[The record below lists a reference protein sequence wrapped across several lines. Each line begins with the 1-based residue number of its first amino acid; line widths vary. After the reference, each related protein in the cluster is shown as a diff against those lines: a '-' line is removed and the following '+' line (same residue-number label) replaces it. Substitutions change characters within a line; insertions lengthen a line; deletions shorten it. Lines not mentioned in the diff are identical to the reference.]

1 MRYFSIAIVKTV
13 FLFCLLLPI
22 GASAQEVKYGSI
34 QGQVLD
40 LETKSPLLG
49 ANILIDGTKL
59 GATLD
64 LDGKYTIKNVPVGN
78 YTVRINLIG
87 YEPLVKTDVIVRSK
101 RITYVNAE
109 LRISAVKIS
118 DVTVT
123 AGYFSKVEDQPTS
136 AVNYSGEEI
145 RRAPGSAGDVSRI
158 LSALPSIA
166 KINDQSN
173 SLVVRGGS
181 PVENAFFVDN
191 IEIPNINHYPT
202 QGSSGGPIGLLNVD
216 FIEDANFSS
225 GGFSAAY
232 GDRLSSVMDL
242 TFREGNREEFDAQLE
257 MTFAG
262 FGVVGEGPLMNKKG
276 SWMLSLRRSYL
287 DLLVDAI
294 GTGVAPRYSDY
305 QGKLTYDVS
314 PRDKLT
320 VLEILGDDFIEFTK
334 DQSLDDGNIVY
345 GKTDIIENAF
355 GVNWRHLWSKNG
367 YSNTS
372 ISHMITRYKSD
383 FNETRTDDQL
393 AGGTSTEQSFY
404 LRNVNHYRFN
414 NSNRLE
420 FGFDAKHLSIDNNSF
435 FAEYTDPF
443 GDSIPRVDLVD
454 EINGQKFG
462 VFATYIVKPFA
473 RFTASLGLRG
483 DYFSVNKNSHLSPR
497 VSLSY
502 QIAPKT
508 SLNATTGIYYQNLS
522 LIGFGG
528 SGDHTDLKD
537 PAAYHY
543 IIGINHLLTE
553 NTRLTVEI
561 YNKDYVN
568 FPLDPTQPSLF
579 IVDEIFYR
587 YGFFFDHQFLEDSG
601 RANSRGIEFIVQKKL
616 AKDVY
621 GLVSGSYF
629 KSRYRDYD
637 GTWRD
642 RVFDNQYVFSA
653 EGGYKPS
660 NKWEYSLRW
669 IFAGGAPYTPF
680 DIAASESIHRA
691 VFDESRVNEARYSN
705 YQSLN
710 LRVDRRFH
718 FGGSNLIMFFS
729 VWNAYNRKNVASYYW
744 NEVEN
749 KQDTTYQ
756 WSTLPVIGLEYEF

>member
-1 MRYFSIAIVKTV
+1 MRHCSVTFVKIV
-13 FLFCLLLPI
+13 LLCLLLSI
-22 GASAQEVKYGSI
+22 SARAQEAKYGSI
-34 QGQVLD
+34 QGQVFD
-40 LETKSPLLG
+40 SETKSPLLG
-49 ANILIDGTKL
+49 ANILIVGTKL
-59 GATLD
+59 GAIPD
-64 LDGKYTIKNVPVGN
+64 SDGKYIIKNVPVGN
-78 YTVRINLIG
+78 YAVRINLIG

-101 RITYVNAE
+101 RITYVNAD
-109 LRISAVKIS
+109 LNISAVKTGDI
-118 DVTVT
+118 TVT

-136 AVNYSGEEI
+136 AINYSAEEI

-166 KINDQSN
+166 KINDQMN

-181 PVENAFFVDN
+181 PTENAFYVDN

-216 FIEDANFSS
+216 FIEDASFSS

-242 TFREGNREEFDAQLE
+242 TFREGNREEIDAQLE

-262 FGVVGEGPLMNKKG
+262 FGVVGEGPFLNKKG

-305 QGKLTYDVS
+305 QGKLTYDLS
-314 PRDKLT
+314 SRDKLT

-334 DQSLDDGNIVY
+334 DQSLDDGNIIY

-355 GVNWRHLWSKNG
+355 GVNWRHLWGKNG

-372 ISHMITRYKSD
+372 ISHMLTRYKSD
-383 FNETRTDDQL
+383 FNETRTDIQL
-393 AGGTSTEQSFY
+393 TGGRSTEQSYY
-404 LRNVNHYRFN
+404 LRNINHYRID

-420 FGFDAKHLSIDNNSF
+420 FGFDAKHLGIDNNSF
-435 FAEYTDPF
+435 FAKYTNPF

-454 EINGQKFG
+454 EINGQKYG
-462 VFATYIVKPFA
+462 AFASYIVKPFN
-473 RFTASLGLRG
+473 RFTATLGARA
-483 DYFSVNKNSHLSPR
+483 DYFSINENSHLSPR
-497 VSLSY
+497 ISMSY

-508 SLNATTGIYYQNLS
+508 SLNVSTGIYFQNLP
-522 LIGFGG
+522 LIAFGG
-528 SGDHTDLKD
+528 SGDHTGLKD
-537 PAAYHY
+537 PVAYHY
-543 IIGINHLLTE
+543 IIGVNHLLTE

-561 YNKDYVN
+561 YDKEYDN

-587 YGFFFDHQFLEDSG
+587 YGFFFDHQQLVDSG
-601 RANSRGIEFIVQKKL
+601 KANSRGIEFIVQKKL
-616 AKDVY
+616 AKDIY

-629 KSRYRDYD
+629 RSRYRDYN

-642 RVFDNQYVFSA
+642 RVFDNRYVFSA
-653 EGGYKPS
+653 EGGYKPN

-680 DIAASESIHRA
+680 DIAASDSIHQA
-691 VFDESRVNEARYSN
+691 VFDETRVNKVRYPD

-710 LRVDRRFH
+710 LRVDRRFN
-718 FGGSNLIMFFS
+718 FGGSNLIVFFS
-729 VWNAYNRKNVASYYW
+729 IWNAYNKKNVASYYW

-749 KQDTTYQ
+749 RQDTTYQ
-756 WSTLPVIGLEYEF
+756 WSALPVIGLEYEF